1 MENVNEINEKIAR
14 NLVAYRKLAKMT
26 QAELAEK
33 INYSDK
39 SVSKWESGN
48 GVPDVYTLLQIARVY
63 GVTLNDLVGEET
75 PVQENVP
82 PKKRGM
88 RIMIMLLSSGIVWLV
103 ATCIFVLIQNFA
115 PNLVGWMSFIYAIP
129 INAIVLIALSGSWN
143 FRTVNLASV
152 SILIWTALVC
162 VFLSVRLIARHN
174 GWDYEG
180 AWTVFLLG
188 IPLQILEFLWTFFR
202 VRARKIKMQMLLNE
216 EAKQKEEKRKEDEK
230 QKEEKQETE
239 IEKAE

>member
-1 MENVNEINEKIAR
+1 MENVNEINQKIAR
-14 NLVAYRKLAKMT
+14 NLVAYRKMAKMT

-48 GVPDVYTLLQIARVY
+48 GVPDVYTLLQIARIY
-63 GVTLNDLVGEET
+63 GITLNELVGEEV

-82 PKKRGM
+82 PKKRGL

-103 ATCIFVLIQNFA
+103 ATCLFVLIQNFA
-115 PNLVGWMSFIYAIP
+115 PQLVGWMSFVYAIP
-129 INAIVLIALSGSWN
+129 ANAIVLIVLSGSWK

-202 VRARKIKMQMLLNE
+202 LRARKIKMQMLVAE
-216 EAKQKEEKRKEDEK
+216 EEKKREEEQAKEF
-230 QKEEKQETE
+230 Q
-239 IEKAE
+239 KAE

>member
-1 MENVNEINEKIAR
+1 METVNEINQKIAR
-14 NLVAYRKLAKMT
+14 NLVAYRKMAKLT

-48 GVPDVYTLLQIARVY
+48 GVPDVYTLLQIARIY
-63 GVTLNDLVGEET
+63 GITLNELVGEEV

-88 RIMIMLLSSGIVWLV
+88 RIWIMLLSSGLVWLV
-103 ATCIFVLIQNFA
+103 ATCLFVLIQNFA
-115 PNLVGWMSFIYAIP
+115 PNLVGWMSFIYALP
-129 INAIVLIALSGSWN
+129 ANAIVLIVLSGSWK
-143 FRTVNLASV
+143 FRTVNMASV
-152 SILIWTALVC
+152 SILIWTCLVA
-162 VFLSVRLIARHN
+162 VFLSARLIARHN

-188 IPLQILEFLWTFFR
+188 IPLQILEFMWTFFR
-202 VRARKIKMQMLLNE
+202 VRVRKIKMQMLLNE
-216 EAKQKEEKRKEDEK
+216 EEKKREEKS
-230 QKEEKQETE
+230 ETE
-239 IEKAE
+239 LKKAE